1 MLPERGADVRI
12 SDAERDRVV
21 AFLRKSCGDGL
32 LTLDEFS
39 DRVGDVYAA
48 RTSSELERVTV
59 DLPMPTTTDESL
71 TRPSRT
77 RRAVRWTISFLSGN
91 SQKGR
96 WRVEGQTNAISFMG
110 GCELDLRQAE
120 VVGDHAVINA
130 IAFMG
135 GVDVIVPEGIEVV
148 MNVIPFMG
156 GRSCRVK
163 RVPVI
168 PGSPVIEVRGL
179 AFMGG
184 VSVRSKSHP
193 DERDGRRG
201 RDRHRA
207 GHGHSELDE
216 PRPKPLPKQE
226 GIERVTGTVQ
236 SEWRTLH
243 SHVAP
248 DGTVTIMFS
257 DIEGYTS
264 MVERLG
270 DNRAQQVLRA
280 HNEMI
285 RAQVEAHG
293 GFEVKVQGDGF
304 MLAFSSAARA
314 LRCAVAIQRD
324 LKAYN
329 EEHPEEP
336 LKVRMGLHTGE
347 AIRDADDFLGT
358 TVILASRIASS
369 AHGGQILVSSL
380 LRELCTSSGEF
391 SFDGGVE
398 VELKGLSRP
407 HRVYGVDWEP
417 ADT

>member
-1 MLPERGADVRI
+1 MLPERGAEVRV

-21 AFLRKSCGDGL
+21 AFLRQSCGDGL

-48 RTSSELERVTV
+48 RTSTDLERVTS
-59 DLPMPTTTDESL
+59 DLPVPAVGDAPART
-71 TRPSRT
+71 PSRS
-77 RRAVRWTISFLSGN
+77 RRAVRWTVSFLSGN

-96 WRVEGQTNAISFMG
+96 WRIEGETNAISFMG

-193 DERDGRRG
+193 DERGGHRG
-201 RDRHRA
+201 RDRHHRLD
-207 GHGHSELDE
+207 HDE
-216 PRPKPLPKQE
+216 PRPRPIPRQE

-257 DIEGYTS
+257 DIEGYTA

-280 HNEMI
+280 HNEII

-324 LKAYN
+324 FKAYN
-329 EEHPEEP
+329 DEHSDEP

-358 TVILASRIASS
+358 TVILSSRIASS
-369 AHGGQILVSSL
+369 ARGGQILVSSL

-407 HRVYGVDWEP
+407 HRVFGVDWEP
-417 ADT
+417 ADS

>member
-1 MLPERGADVRI
+1 MLPERGAEVRV
-12 SDAERDRVV
+12 SDAERDRVI
-21 AFLRKSCGDGL
+21 AFLRKSCGEGL

-39 DRVGDVYAA
+39 DRVGDVYSS
-48 RTSSELERVTV
+48 RTSAELERVTA
-59 DLPMPTTTDESL
+59 DLPVPVVQDTPGRT
-71 TRPSRT
+71 PSRS

-96 WRVEGQTNAISFMG
+96 WRIEGETTAISFMG

-130 IAFMG
+130 VAFMG
-135 GVDVIVPEGIEVV
+135 GVDIVVPEGIEVV

-184 VSVRSKSHP
+184 VSVRSKGHP
-193 DERDGRRG
+193 DEQPRRG
-201 RDRHRA
+201 RHDHLPPPPA
-207 GHGHSELDE
+207 P
-216 PRPKPLPKQE
+216 PRPPLPQQE

-236 SEWRTLH
+236 SEWRSLH

-270 DNRAQQVLRA
+270 DNKAQQVLRA
-280 HNEMI
+280 HNEII
-285 RAQVEAHG
+285 RRQVEAHG

-324 LKAYN
+324 FEAYN
-329 EEHPEEP
+329 AEHPDEP

-369 AHGGQILVSSL
+369 ATGGQIFVSSL
-380 LRELCTSSGEF
+380 LRELCSSSGEF
-391 SFDGGVE
+391 SFDGGIE

-407 HRVYGVDWEP
+407 HRVFAVDWQSTESP
-417 ADT
+417 